1 MITFLLN
8 YSALFLFWKNFFKDD
23 FLSFL
28 GSIFFIFSPFFIKQL
43 GHFQIMSYWP
53 MFFSLY
59 FLTKDNFNFKVKNVF
74 IAGIFLAIQFLA
86 SVYLAI
92 FLCFVSGIWFLIGF
106 SRKNVK
112 HTLLPFLIYF
122 LTFFILDGFF
132 IKGYIETKNIYK
144 IKRPINEYILY
155 SAHITDYLFSDTP
168 SLIYQSTLMKK
179 WNSFDHHIVGEK
191 AAFPGF
197 LFSIL
202 FLLGFFTF
210 IKVKNKKL
218 IGFEFTKEKIF
229 FLLIIII
236 GFVFSLGPRLNV
248 NGVYA
253 HIPLPSYLFLKFLPM
268 FDTIRGSARWSF
280 LVYFGILF
288 FILLAIKNILN
299 SEYKFVIPIIF
310 MIFIMEY
317 LPVEIRA
324 TSEKIINSDYQKL
337 SELCNKNVLLE
348 IPYTHLFGVDGGVV
362 DGLKYISKVE
372 LASLKHNCML
382 VNGYSGYDLPEN
394 IAYFQTLTKSLEDS
408 DYNFYLRQLKKRNVR
423 YIKYNDDYVNEMDRK
438 KYIEM
443 FDFLV
448 KSKKFKK
455 ITNSIYEVN

>member
-1 MITFLLN
+1 M
-8 YSALFLFWKNFFKDD
+8 D
-23 FLSFL
+23 
-28 GSIFFIFSPFFIKQL
+28 
-43 GHFQIMSYWP
+43 
-53 MFFSLY
+53 
-59 FLTKDNFNFKVKNVF
+59 
-74 IAGIFLAIQFLA
+74 
-86 SVYLAI
+86 
-92 FLCFVSGIWFLIGF
+92 
-106 SRKNVK
+106 
-112 HTLLPFLIYF
+112 
-122 LTFFILDGFF
+122 F

-168 SLIYQSTLMKK
+168 SLIYQSTLMK
-179 WNSFDHHIVGEK
+179 NGILLIIILLEK
-191 AAFPGF
+191 SGF
-197 LFSIL
+197 SGIFIFNFIL
-202 FLLGFFTF
+202 LDFTF

-337 SELCNKNVLLE
+337 SELCNKNVLW
-348 IPYTHLFGVDGGVV
+348 
-362 DGLKYISKVE
+362 KYLILICLVLMVE
-372 LASLKHNCML
+372 L
-382 VNGYSGYDLPEN
+382 
-394 IAYFQTLTKSLEDS
+394 LT
-408 DYNFYLRQLKKRNVR
+408 V
-423 YIKYNDDYVNEMDRK
+423 
-438 KYIEM
+438 
-443 FDFLV
+443 
-448 KSKKFKK
+448 
-455 ITNSIYEVN
+455 

>member
-1 MITFLLN
+1 MVRKINSFWIFLGIFLLVLLFVFRNLFLSDFNQSLISWGDYPYVIWVINQNVGHFKDFDFSNIFQSNIFYPHKNTLLLSDLLLPQSVIYLVISSFGKNQIASFNILLLITFLLN

-280 LVYFGILF
+280 LVYFGIVF
-288 FILLAIKNILN
+288 YFISN
-299 SEYKFVIPIIF
+299 
-310 MIFIMEY
+310 
-317 LPVEIRA
+317 
-324 TSEKIINSDYQKL
+324 
-337 SELCNKNVLLE
+337 
-348 IPYTHLFGVDGGVV
+348 
-362 DGLKYISKVE
+362 
-372 LASLKHNCML
+372 
-382 VNGYSGYDLPEN
+382 
-394 IAYFQTLTKSLEDS
+394 
-408 DYNFYLRQLKKRNVR
+408 
-423 YIKYNDDYVNEMDRK
+423 K
-438 KYIEM
+438 KY
-443 FDFLV
+443 
-448 KSKKFKK
+448 FKL
-455 ITNSIYEVN
+455 